1 MLKKLKLAPKL
12 ALTIGSVLTVILVI
26 LIAITISLSKAA
38 ISTATY
44 GELMAMRRKRL
55 WQICRAICSGR
66 TIPQK
71 LRIRHRSQSQLTLRR
86 LRSARA
92 RFTTQYSILSLMTS
106 SFICV
111 KPLVQAQYP
120 ARI

>member
-44 GELMAMRRKRL
+44 GELDRK
-55 WQICRAICSGR
+55 S
-66 TIPQK
+66 
-71 LRIRHRSQSQLTLRR
+71 
-86 LRSARA
+86 
-92 RFTTQYSILSLMTS
+92 
-106 SFICV
+106 V
-111 KPLVQAQYP
+111 V
-120 ARI
+120 